1 MKRTVLSVMVKAPL
15 PGLVKTRLA
24 ATIGDAAALAAYRAM
39 AATVLAAADAS
50 RLPVT
55 VSYAPAEHLDRVA
68 ALCGPGRRYAAQV
81 EGDLGARMAGAL
93 AAAFADGAEAALLVG
108 SDLPLLS
115 ADLLRQAAREL
126 EANQAVL
133 GPAEDGGYYLIGFT
147 RAGFLPEVFR
157 DMPWSTARVA
167 EMSLARLAA
176 AGRTVAL
183 LPRLADCD
191 AAADLD
197 RLAAPPF
204 RERLAGTPFARFLA
218 GRPARK
224 V

>member
-1 MKRTVLSVMVKAPL
+1 MKRTALSVMVKAPL
-15 PGLVKTRLA
+15 PGQVKTRLA
-24 ATIGDAAALAAYRAM
+24 ATIGDDAALAAYRAM

-50 RLPVT
+50 GLPVT
-55 VSYAPAEHLDRVA
+55 VSYAPAEHLAPVA
-68 ALCGPGRRYAAQV
+68 ELCGPGRRYAAQA

-93 AAAFADGAEAALLVG
+93 ATAFADGAEAALLVG
-108 SDLPLLS
+108 SDLPLLT

-147 RAGFLPEVFR
+147 REGYAPEIFY
-157 DMPWSTARVA
+157 DMPWSTPTVA
-167 EMSLARLAA
+167 ATTLARLAE
-176 AGRTVAL
+176 AGRSVAL

-191 AAADLD
+191 AAADLF

-218 GRPARK
+218 GRPVRK